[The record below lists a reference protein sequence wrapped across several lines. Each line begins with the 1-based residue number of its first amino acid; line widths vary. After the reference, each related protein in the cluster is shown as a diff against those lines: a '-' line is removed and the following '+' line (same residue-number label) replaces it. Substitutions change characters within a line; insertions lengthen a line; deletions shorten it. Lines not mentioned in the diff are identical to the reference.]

1 MFFQSIKIISF
12 GADYDILQEFNDFS
26 KQDKPYN
33 KYQIVVKKN
42 DQESKQKYI
51 AAYYPFNK
59 QQRDIIDMFYLVKQ
73 IKILN
78 IINKEDFYHEDDQF
92 IIVYPFLQNYQLS
105 VESIKH
111 FDKNMKTSILVQLS
125 ITLLEM
131 AKRRIPFNI
140 TNLNQLVL
148 IDGIVFINMQEFHY
162 YEKSTDTQ
170 SLNYFKQFIR
180 NNFRLNEIQEI
191 DQFHFEAN
199 TIESFTESI
208 LSTFNLIVKDY
219 ENAQYFKVFQHI
231 FKVSNYTQLA
241 DFQANSHIYKFQK
254 LPVFEKI
261 FSFSLTQDIIAKSTK
276 IQGEEDQDIEDVKVN
291 ITREIQLM
299 ELFEVNHEIAACFK
313 YIRILDQSYLFM
325 RYYCKNLR
333 QYFELMNQNQSVYFT
348 KIIVYAIA
356 YQFIKGLA
364 LLHFAGIK
372 HRDLKPE
379 NLFLTNENILYGQIH
394 IADFDRSIIQQKD
407 NQGLDIDYFD
417 QTNTPEYNPPEQR
430 KLRDHSVDIW
440 QYGLTIY
447 EVANKGQYPGA
458 RICLDFNQYYSPQ
471 VIEGRLQQYNY
482 DKEFLD
488 VIKSC
493 LKEDPQ
499 QRQQAR
505 EIERI
510 MQKLYEKEQSKQ
522 AKGPKLFS
530 SQSFKWQKSHQIEEQ
545 VVNDI

>member
-1 MFFQSIKIISF
+1 MMFQSIKIISF
-12 GADYDILQEFNDFS
+12 NADYDILQEFNVS
-26 KQDKPYN
+26 PNQNKPYE

-42 DQESKQKYI
+42 DQETKQKYI
-51 AAYYPFNK
+51 AAYYPFNRQQK
-59 QQRDIIDMFYLVKQ
+59 QIIDMFYLIKQ

-105 VESIKH
+105 AESIKNL
-111 FDKNMKTSILVQLS
+111 DKNTKISILVQLS

-131 AKRRIPFNI
+131 AKRKIPFNI
-140 TNLNQLVL
+140 TNLDQLIL
-148 IDGIVFINMQEFHY
+148 IDGLVFINMQEFHY
-162 YEKSTDTQ
+162 YEKSTDTL
-170 SLNYFKQFIR
+170 SLNYLKQFIR
-180 NNFRLNEIQEI
+180 NNFRLDEIYEI
-191 DQFHFEAN
+191 DHFHFDAK

-208 LSTFNLIVKDY
+208 LSTFNLIINDH
-219 ENAQYFKVFQHI
+219 ENAQYFKVFKNI
-231 FKVSNYTQLA
+231 FKISNYLQLA

-261 FSFSLTQDIIAKSTK
+261 FSFPLTSDIIAKSTK

-291 ITREIQLM
+291 IIREIELM

-333 QYFELMNQNQSVYFT
+333 QYFDLMNENPSVYFT
-348 KIIVYAIA
+348 KLIVYAIA

-379 NLFLTNENILYGQIH
+379 NLFLTNENILQGQIH
-394 IADFDRSIIQQKD
+394 IADFDRSIIQNKD
-407 NQGLDIDYFD
+407 TQGIDIDYLD
-417 QTNTPEYNPPEQR
+417 QTNTPEYNPPEQK

-458 RICLDFNQYYSPQ
+458 RICLEFNRYYSPQ

-488 VIKSC
+488 AIKSC

-499 QRQQAR
+499 QRPQAR
-505 EIERI
+505 EIEKI
-510 MQKLYEKEQSKQ
+510 MQKLYEKELSKQ
-522 AKGPKLFS
+522 TKGPKLFS
-530 SQSFKWQKSHQIEEQ
+530 SQSFKWQKSQQIEEQ
-545 VVNDI
+545 IVNDQ